1 MPPRVPPPAPQLTKR
16 ASSAP
21 ELAGLFPSST
31 APAVLFETVKNQAA
45 FLWYQADQTNT
56 RFTGIES
63 QLAAVREQLAEMAA
77 ELQSE
82 RLENADARLKFQ
94 RTKAVSDHWRA
105 IWTVVGPFVIGAGAV
120 LVKQLVEMWLR

>member
-45 FLWYQADQTNT
+45 FLWYQADQTNN
-56 RFTGIES
+56 RFTEIAAT
-63 QLAAVREQLAEMAA
+63 LAAVHEQLAEMAA

-82 RLENADARLKFQ
+82 RLANADARLKFQ

-105 IWTVVGPFVIGAGAV
+105 IWTIVGPLVIGAGAV
-120 LVKQLVEMWLR
+120 LVECLVKAWIK

>member
-1 MPPRVPPPAPQLTKR
+1 MPPRVPPPAPKR

-45 FLWYQADQTNT
+45 FLWYQADQTNN
-56 RFTGIES
+56 RFTEIAAT
-63 QLAAVREQLAEMAA
+63 LAAVKEQLAEMAA

-82 RLENADARLKFQ
+82 RLENAEARLKFQ

-105 IWTVVGPFVIGAGAV
+105 IWTIVGPLVIGAGAV
-120 LVKQLVEMWLR
+120 LVESLVKVWFK